1 MSQKKTLVTAALP
14 YANGPVHIGHI
25 AGCYLPSDIYVRF
38 LRLVGEDV
46 KFVCGSDEHGVP
58 ITIKA
63 RNEGISP
70 QQVVD
75 RYHSLMGKAFSDL
88 GISFDIYSRT
98 SADLHKQTASD
109 FFRRLYDSKVF
120 IERETEQYY
129 DATAKQ
135 FLADRYIVGTC
146 PKCNHDAAYGDQCEA
161 CGASLNPTDLI
172 NPRSMLSGAQPEL
185 KKTVN
190 WFLPLDAYQD
200 QLSNFIQ
207 SKKDAWKSNV
217 YGQCMSWLQQGLQPR
232 AMTRDL
238 DWGVPVP
245 VEGAD
250 SKVLYVWFDAPIGYI
265 SATKELLGENWRDY
279 WQGEDTR
286 IVHFI
291 GKDNIVFHCIIFPAM
306 LMAHGGYALP
316 ENVPAN
322 EFLNLEGK
330 KISTSRNWAVWVH
343 EYLEDFPGKMDELR
357 YVLTSIAPETG
368 DSEFTWSDYQARVN
382 NELVAILGNF
392 VNRVMVLYQ
401 KFFDGLLDESL
412 SDFSSERHQEAV
424 DQTYHA
430 IQGSLRSYKFKQ
442 GLAAAMD
449 LARYG
454 NRYLT
459 ETEPWKVVKE
469 DQAAARV
476 ILNDCLLLIAHLRS
490 VLYPFLPFTASKI
503 QAMLGQE
510 ASSELPSWNASISL
524 TKGTR
529 LPAPTLL
536 FAKIE
541 DSDMDL
547 QREKLEQS
555 TTEVSAE
562 AQEINLQPAKPEIS
576 FEDFQKLDIRVGTII
591 SAEKVKKA
599 DKLLHLRVD
608 VGIKTVELVSGIAEH
623 FSPEDLPGTT
633 VTVLLNL
640 APRKIR
646 GIFSE
651 GMVLMVDGVDNKLRF
666 LQAQDGASSGE
677 VIS

>member
-38 LRLVGEDV
+38 LRLLGEDV

-63 RNEGISP
+63 RNEGVSP

-75 RYHSLMGKAFSDL
+75 RYHSLMGKAFADL

-98 SADLHKQTASD
+98 SSDLHKQTASD
-109 FFRRLYDSKVF
+109 FFRHLYDSKVF

-129 DATAKQ
+129 DATANQ

-185 KKTVN
+185 KRTVN

-200 QLSNFIQ
+200 QLTNFIQ

-265 SATKELLGENWRDY
+265 SATKELLGDSWRDY
-279 WQGEDTR
+279 WQGEDSR

-306 LMAHGGYALP
+306 LMAHGGFAFP

-368 DSEFTWSDYQARVN
+368 DSEFTWNDYQARVN

-401 KFFDGLLDESL
+401 KFFDGLLEDSL
-412 SDFSSERHQEAV
+412 SEFSSNRHQEAV

-442 GLAAAMD
+442 GLSAAMD

-459 ETEPWKVVKE
+459 ETEPWKVAKE
-469 DQAAARV
+469 DPAAARV

-490 VLYPFLPFTASKI
+490 VMYPFLPFTASKI

-510 ASSELPSWNASISL
+510 ESSELPSWNSNISL
-524 TKGTR
+524 AKGTI
-529 LPAPTLL
+529 LPAPSLL

-547 QREKLEQS
+547 QRTKLEQS
-555 TTEVSAE
+555 STDVSGVS
-562 AQEINLQPAKPEIS
+562 QEINLQPAKPEIS
-576 FEDFQKLDIRVGTII
+576 FDDFQKLDVRVGKII

-646 GIFSE
+646 GILSE
-651 GMVLMVDGVDNKLRF
+651 GMILMVDGVDDKLRF
-666 LQAQDGASSGE
+666 LQAQDGASPGE